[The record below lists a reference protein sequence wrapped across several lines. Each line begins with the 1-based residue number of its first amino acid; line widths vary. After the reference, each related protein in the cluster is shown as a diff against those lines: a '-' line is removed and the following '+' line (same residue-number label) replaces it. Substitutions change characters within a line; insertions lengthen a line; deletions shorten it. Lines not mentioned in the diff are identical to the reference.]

1 MMSVGSRAMSGERT
15 GPGLRSA
22 AVLLLAG
29 LLGSLLVPSCSRGS
43 TGDSSTRPKPPAV
56 RESSTELTFFWFD
69 STGAVHRVER
79 IADIPLEA
87 RDRVLVQPLDP
98 RATSGAWAFVADLR
112 RAGTDG
118 TYPVQVLTREAY
130 SNEVR
135 ARMAASHP
143 EQAQASTPTTGAAGP
158 AAPTNPNAGA
168 PLPADGK
175 LVEMYS
181 TPGCPYC
188 RQARE
193 WMTKLGI
200 PFVDH
205 NIEEDQAA
213 ARWVLQNTG
222 STSVP
227 VFRIG
232 TRVLQG
238 FNQGALRRAVQEEL
252 GLQLL

>member
-1 MMSVGSRAMSGERT
+1 MSMRGRSAGRIWH
-15 GPGLRSA
+15 GPGFRSA
-22 AVLLLAG
+22 GVLLLAG
-29 LLGSLLVPSCSRGS
+29 LLGSLLVPGCSHGS
-43 TGDSSTRPKPPAV
+43 SDGSSGRPKPPVV
-56 RESSTELTFFWFD
+56 REDGSELAFFWFD

-98 RATSGAWAFVADLR
+98 RAASGAWAFVTDLR
-112 RAGTDG
+112 RSGADG

-143 EQAQASTPTTGAAGP
+143 EQAQASTPPTGVAGP
-158 AAPTNPNAGA
+158 SAPTDPNAGA
-168 PLPADGK
+168 PLPAGSK
-175 LVEMYS
+175 RVEMYS

-188 RQARE
+188 RRARE

-200 PFVDH
+200 PYVDH

-232 TRVLQG
+232 SRVLQG
-238 FNQGALRRAVQEEL
+238 FDQGALRRAVQEEL